1 MGDEIRSE
9 NDYFSMTVIHTELCK
24 GSLNK
29 WSRSFI
35 WHSRKNGLTVGN
47 GYRMKESNLRVGKI

>member
-1 MGDEIRSE
+1 MRRANKGVIFKIYAVIFSKKIDSCLRGMGDEIRSE

-29 WSRSFI
+29 
-35 WHSRKNGLTVGN
+35 
-47 GYRMKESNLRVGKI
+47 